1 MKKGLFRV
9 TFLVKYE
16 SKKELDPQELL
27 FIKKT
32 VDSLVEAIELRDRV
46 LFSLEKVPL
55 KDLTIFSEDN
65 LNNLLTLK

>member
-1 MKKGLFRV
+1 M

>member
-9 TFLVKYE
+9 TFLVRYD
-16 SKKELDPQELL
+16 SKRELKDEELL

-46 LFSLEKVPL
+46 LFSVEQVPL
-55 KDLTIFSEDN
+55 KSLEIFSEDN
-65 LNNLLTLK
+65 LNKLLTLK